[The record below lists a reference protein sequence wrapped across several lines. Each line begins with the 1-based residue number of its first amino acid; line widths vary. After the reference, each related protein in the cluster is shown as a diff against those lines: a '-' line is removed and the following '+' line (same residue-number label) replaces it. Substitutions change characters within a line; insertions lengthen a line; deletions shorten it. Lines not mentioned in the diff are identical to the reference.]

1 MSQSIRSR
9 PITCP
14 VWVTNSLRPLMMCA
28 AHEALAQ
35 ANIRH
40 MREKKKDQRHVM
52 TSQVPNQSKP
62 CVSLSTPTC
71 RPTNDASLYF
81 VPIRVNGA

>member
-1 MSQSIRSR
+1 
-9 PITCP
+9 
-14 VWVTNSLRPLMMCA
+14 MMCA

-62 CVSLSTPTC
+62 CISLSTPAC
-71 RPTNDASLYF
+71 EPAVLTNDASLYF